1 MSAAEVPNEAAQK
14 RFVQKL
20 TTFRSSLAPDEQRM
34 LDALVGAARQ
44 AHDQGDV
51 QVYWFTPIDGS
62 GTQPYGV
69 TGNVWSAYGAPGFE
83 TNTPFSG
90 GTG

>member
-1 MSAAEVPNEAAQK
+1 MSSAEVPNEAAQK
-14 RFVQKL
+14 RFVAKL
-20 TTFRSSLAPDEQRM
+20 DAFRSSLDGDEQRM
-34 LDALVGAARQ
+34 LDALVAGARQ

-51 QVYWFTPIDGS
+51 QVYWFTPVDGV

-69 TGNVWSAYGAPGFE
+69 TSNVWSSYGAPGFQ